1 MSTITPQ
8 NFDMLRIPVPWKL
21 DRHGEMRISPLDPK
35 ERESALKKARDL
47 GDPILNNTSK
57 YMPSGAPKRLIA
69 HDNNG
74 KEVSF
79 LWNKQIGKGSF
90 GIIYLYE
97 EAKEKNGRYVIVA
110 KPRQFA
116 LKVIHDADEC
126 RDTSY
131 YLDTKGKIGKTCEL
145 ISQKCL
151 NPPGFEARM
160 EGDWDVMYKK
170 VGNTSRYNPE
180 TDEHIEYKTPIT
192 IQEVQEKVYPS
203 ATGPFFIVMDKED
216 GDLADLLREYG
227 GSPDTL
233 KLITQHVWEALNC
246 LITDH
251 KKGYMDLK
259 AANVLYSTKE
269 KEVVIKIGDL
279 GGICDFATSR
289 YDTATFPPPDMWKE
303 GFVGTDPSPCT
314 ENTMTW
320 LMALLTCRIFGVIT
334 RDDESAIYWN
344 GIESAATRQ
353 RHLDETLAR
362 LIMKVK
368 WAIKDNKFGSLPTTN
383 LLQCFSANPD
393 CRPPFKDIFS
403 KEKWDPPKDCM
414 TVEKRVVP
422 PTAPKVNAV
431 PSGAMS
437 IPLRE
442 LQAQIKKAEE
452 KVRQL
457 RGHRDR
463 TIAKRVEAQPQE
475 LTYWKRQEEAAE
487 GKLNRSK
494 NDLKKLQEKLPAYI
508 KPRVS
513 TPSPQAVLPPSPPM
527 VPRRLQQNVDIKEN
541 VILGLMSGGA
551 RKRKTRK
558 FSKRGNKTR
567 RKITRRRRCSKKS
580 R

>member
-8 NFDMLRIPVPWKL
+8 DFDMLRIPVPWKL
-21 DRHGEMRISPLDPK
+21 NKDGDVHIFPLDPK
-35 ERESALKKARDL
+35 ERESDLKKAREL
-47 GDPILNNTSK
+47 GDPVSNNISK
-57 YMPSGAPKRLIA
+57 YMPSGPTLKRLIA

-79 LWNKQIGKGSF
+79 LLKKEIGQGSF
-90 GIIYLYE
+90 GVIYLYE
-97 EAKEKNGRYVIVA
+97 EAKEKDGRYVIVA

-131 YLDTKGKIGKTCEL
+131 YLDTKGEIGKTCEL

-151 NPPGFEARM
+151 NPPGFKARM
-160 EGDWDVMYKK
+160 ESDWNVIYKK
-170 VGNTSRYNPE
+170 VGDTSRYDPE
-180 TDEHIEYKTPIT
+180 TDEYIEYKTPIT

-227 GSPDTL
+227 KNPDKL
-233 KLITQHVWEALNC
+233 KLIVQDVWKALNC

-259 AANVLYSTKE
+259 AANVLYSTKD
-269 KEVVIKIGDL
+269 KKVVIKIGDL

-303 GFVGTDPSPCT
+303 GFVGTNPSPCT

-320 LMALLTCRIFGVIT
+320 LMALLACRIFGVIT

-353 RHLDETLAR
+353 RHLDEILAR
-362 LIMKVK
+362 LTMKVK

-393 CRPPFKDIFS
+393 CRPPFKDMFS
-403 KEKWDPPKDCM
+403 NQKWDPPKDCM
-414 TVEKRVVP
+414 PVRKPVVP

-437 IPLRE
+437 IPVRE
-442 LQAQIKKAEE
+442 LQAQIKKAEGRVE
-452 KVRQL
+452 QL
-457 RGHRDR
+457 LGNLGRA
-463 TIAKRVEAQPQE
+463 TAKRASARPQE

-487 GKLNRSK
+487 GKWKKSK
-494 NDLKKLQEKLPAYI
+494 NELKNLQEKLPAYI

-513 TPSPQAVLPPSPPM
+513 TPVPQAVLPPSPPM

-541 VILGLMSGGA
+541 VILGLMGGGT
-551 RKRKTRK
+551 RSRKTK
-558 FSKRGNKTR
+558 NTR
-567 RKITRRRRCSKKS
+567 RKITRRRKS
-580 R
+580 SRKRR

>member
-8 NFDMLRIPVPWKL
+8 DFDMLRIPVPWIL
-21 DRHGEMRISPLDPK
+21 DKYGDVHILPLDPE

-47 GDPILNNTSK
+47 GDPMSNNISK
-57 YMPSGAPKRLIA
+57 YMPSGPALKRLIA

-79 LWNKQIGKGSF
+79 LLSKEIGKGSF
-90 GIIYLYE
+90 GVIYLYE
-97 EAKEKNGRYVIVA
+97 EAKEKDGRYVIVA

-131 YLDTKGKIGKTCEL
+131 YLNTKGKMGKTCEL

-160 EGDWDVMYKK
+160 ESDWNAMYKK
-170 VGNTSRYNPE
+170 VGDTSRYDPE

-192 IQEVQEKVYPS
+192 LQEVQEKVYPS

-227 GSPDTL
+227 GSPDKL
-233 KLITQHVWEALNC
+233 KLIVQDVWNALNC

-259 AANVLYSTKE
+259 AANVLYSAKD
-269 KEVVIKIGDL
+269 KKIVIKIGDL

-303 GFVGTDPSPCT
+303 GFVGTNPSPCT

-320 LMALLTCRIFGVIT
+320 LMAILACRIFGVIT
-334 RDDESAIYWN
+334 RDDENAIYWN
-344 GIESAATRQ
+344 GIESSATRQ
-353 RHLDETLAR
+353 RHLDEILAR
-362 LIMKVK
+362 LTMKVK

-383 LLQCFSANPD
+383 LLQCFSAKPE
-393 CRPPFKDIFS
+393 CRPPFNKMFS
-403 KEKWDPPKDCM
+403 KEKWNPPAGCM
-414 TVEKRVVP
+414 SVQEPVVP
-422 PTAPKVNAV
+422 PAAPKVNTL
-431 PSGAMS
+431 PSGTTS

-442 LQAQIKKAEE
+442 LQAQIEKAERRVE
-452 KVRQL
+452 QL
-457 RGHRDR
+457 HGNLGRA
-463 TIAKRVEAQPQE
+463 TAKRAEAQPKE

-487 GKLNRSK
+487 GKLKRSK
-494 NDLKKLQEKLPAYI
+494 DELKRLQEKLPAYI

-513 TPSPQAVLPPSPPM
+513 TPVQQAVLPPSPPM

-541 VILGLMSGGA
+541 VILGSMKGGV
-551 RKRKTRK
+551 RSRKT
-558 FSKRGNKTR
+558 KRTR
-567 RKITRRRRCSKKS
+567 RKITRRRKS
-580 R
+580 SRKRR